1 MADESLIGIG
11 YQSGWDMLKQMFAD
25 NGLADLADVITES
38 VKNYGADNDALILQD
53 FRASEAYKL
62 RFAGNFE
69 RIANGKN
76 WLSEGTYLYQEQMY
90 RETMAAHQAGDLA
103 NRENFNRFIANDISP
118 NELSARFTQAY
129 DRVQTAINSK
139 DNNLVDELRKMYP
152 GVTNAELAKSLLL
165 GNEGS
170 DYLKNKIDIASV
182 KAAETDAGVKSVLGA
197 DYLVSQGVDRA
208 QARAGL
214 AKVKQQQTGLDLAA
228 KTYGQSPEDIRK
240 QLEQENLLGQQ
251 GQGTQKLASQARAQM
266 STVSGTTAKSLKRNK
281 AGQL

>member
-25 NGLADLADVITES
+25 NGLKDLADVITES
-38 VKNYGADNDALILQD
+38 VKNYGAENDALILQD
-53 FRASEAYKL
+53 FRNSEAYKT
-62 RFAGNFE
+62 RFAGNFQ
-69 RIANGKN
+69 RVANGKN

-103 NRENFNRFIANDISP
+103 TRDNFNKFIANDVSP

-129 DRVQTAINSK
+129 DRVQAAVNSNDK
-139 DNNLVDELRKMYP
+139 SLVDELRKMYP
-152 GVTNAELAKSLLL
+152 GVTDNELANSLLL

-170 DYLKNKIDIASV
+170 DYLKNKIDIATV
-182 KAAETDAGVKSVLGA
+182 KAAETDTGVKSVLGA
-197 DYLVSQGVDRA
+197 DYLVSQGVDRN

-214 AKVKQQQTGLDLAA
+214 AKVKQQQTGMELAA
-228 KTYGQSPEDIRK
+228 QTFGQSPEEIRK
-240 QLEQENLLGQQ
+240 QLEQENVLGQA

-266 STVSGTTAKSLKRNK
+266 STISGTNAGSLKKNR
-281 AGQL
+281 AGQI